1 MNGTVQ
7 QVDNT
12 YYVGNTEVKV
22 NLITQDEV
30 NMLIDYFSTV
40 DTIARYDESL
50 TDIINEEANNYFKGT
65 KSVDE
70 TASLIQSRASIYLSE
85 QY

>member
-1 MNGTVQ
+1 
-7 QVDNT
+7 
-12 YYVGNTEVKV
+12 
-22 NLITQDEV
+22 
-30 NMLIDYFSTV
+30 MLIDYFSTV
-40 DTIARYDESL
+40 GTIARYDESL

>member
-1 MNGTVQ
+1 M
-7 QVDNT
+7 
-12 YYVGNTEVKV
+12 GNTEVKV

-40 DTIARYDESL
+40 DNIARYDESL
-50 TDIINEEANNYFKGT
+50 TDIINEEANAYFEGT

-70 TASLIQSRASIYLSE
+70 AASLIQSRASIYLSE